1 MNGRMN
7 VCDDDR
13 QRAVRACLPG
23 LDAHVEHLRGI
34 AWTLECSGVD
44 VCLEREAGDRL
55 EVRVAFTL
63 AGTQLEGAFDLAQ
76 WCALQFEDG
85 DRLAFSEIDPAY
97 LLPMFES
104 EVNAAL
110 CRLGDLPVSEWR
122 ALEIQR
128 SDRTCPSLR
137 IGTCLG
143 WPALRITAW
152 PSPQRPRGTRAPPW
166 HTAFDRVPI
175 TLGLLVGRSRV
186 TPRLMR
192 GLERGDVL
200 LVQCHDWQVR
210 VEETVLGMFSV
221 SRRGWKMETFEKLR
235 RNSDRFPPARA
246 VAAGEKKAL
255 DKIPVEA
262 EFLLASHTLSLAE
275 LRELRTG
282 HTFALARHPLL
293 HAVPAD
299 ASQGAQSEGAPGQEP
314 CEATAGENVPPH
326 GYLIEIRI
334 NGLPVAQGEL
344 VALGDQLA
352 VQVVQLGHLDHE
364 G

>member
-1 MNGRMN
+1 MN
-7 VCDDDR
+7 VCDGER
-13 QRAVRACLPG
+13 QRAVRACLPR
-23 LDAHVEHLRGI
+23 LDAHVEHLRNI

-55 EVRVAFTL
+55 EVRVGFTL
-63 AGTQLEGAFDLAQ
+63 AGMQLEGAFDLAQ

-85 DRLAFSEIDPAY
+85 DRLAFGEIDPAY

-104 EVNAAL
+104 EANSTL
-110 CRLGDLPVSEWR
+110 CRLGDLSVSEWR
-122 ALEIQR
+122 ALDIR
-128 SDRTCPSLR
+128 SSNRTGPSLR
-137 IGTCLG
+137 VGTCLG
-143 WPALRITAW
+143 WPALRITDW
-152 PSPQRPRGTRAPPW
+152 PSASCPRGTRGPPW
-166 HTAFDRVPI
+166 HAAFDPVPI
-175 TLGLLVGRSRV
+175 TLALLVGRSRV

-192 GLERGDVL
+192 RLERGDVL
-200 LVQCHDWQVR
+200 LVQCRDWQVR
-210 VEETVLGMFSV
+210 VEEAVLGMFSV

-255 DKIPVEA
+255 DAIPVEA

-282 HTFALARHPLL
+282 DTFALARHPLL
-293 HAVPAD
+293 HAQPAGT
-299 ASQGAQSEGAPGQEP
+299 SQTTQPEGAPGQTPGETTP
-314 CEATAGENVPPH
+314 GENGPPQ

-352 VQVVQLGHLDHE
+352 VQVVQLGHRAHE

>member
-1 MNGRMN
+1 MN
-7 VCDDDR
+7 VCGSDR

-23 LDAHVEHLRGI
+23 LDAHVEHLRSIG
-34 AWTLECSGVD
+34 WTLECSGVD
-44 VCLEREAGDRL
+44 VCVEHEAGDRL
-55 EVRVAFTL
+55 EVRVAFAL
-63 AGTQLEGAFDLAQ
+63 AGMQLEGTFDLAQ

-97 LLPMFES
+97 LLPMFER
-104 EVNAAL
+104 EVNSAL
-110 CRLGDLPVSEWR
+110 CRLGDLPVSGWR
-122 ALEIQR
+122 ALEIRR
-128 SDRTCPSLR
+128 SNRGGPSLR
-137 IGTCLG
+137 IGTYRG

-152 PSPQRPRGTRAPPW
+152 PSTQRPRGTRGPPW
-166 HTAFDRVPI
+166 HTAFDHVPI

-192 GLERGDVL
+192 RLERGDVL
-200 LVQCHDWQVR
+200 LVHRRDWQVR
-210 VEETVLGMFSV
+210 VGEAVLGMFSI
-221 SRRGWKMETFEKLR
+221 SRQGWKMETFEKLR
-235 RNSDRFPPARA
+235 RNSDRFPPVRA

-255 DKIPVEA
+255 DAIPVEA

-282 HTFALARHPLL
+282 HTFALTRHPRLGTPL
-293 HAVPAD
+293 AD
-299 ASQGAQSEGAPGQEP
+299 GSQDVQSEGVPAEES
-314 CEATAGENVPPH
+314 CKASTAENPPQP

-344 VALGDQLA
+344 VSLGDQLA
-352 VQVVQLGHLDHE
+352 VQVVQLGHLAHE